1 MANTNT
7 KAINIIKGLSL
18 DMIENAGSGH
28 PGIVLGATPII
39 YALYL
44 EHLNVVPSK
53 PNWMNR
59 DRFILSCGH
68 GSAMYYAMLHMAGF
82 DISIDDL
89 KRFRDIDSFTPGHPE
104 LDPAI
109 GIDATTGAL
118 GQGIANAVGIA
129 LGERYLENIC
139 KSYDKKCNLVDF
151 YTYVLC
157 SDGDLQEGI
166 SYEALSFAGTQKLNK
181 LIVLYDDNKIQLD
194 GEVSKTFTED
204 IETRFESINFNVID
218 VKNGS
223 SVTAISDAIDEAKE
237 SKKPSIIICHTK
249 IGKDSS
255 LEGTN
260 AVHGKPL
267 DLNEVEAIKKKL
279 ELPLEPFVY
288 NDEVKQHVINSIN
301 KRIEKKYSNW
311 QKTYDKCLESRN
323 KDVVNII
330 NLLERNEFEI
340 DFDSDNYKINDNYY
354 DEGRNSNNKA
364 MNFVAGKTKFF
375 LGGSADL
382 SSSTK
387 AMINSSGILNDITPC
402 DRNIY
407 FGVREHAMGGIL
419 NGLALLNL
427 RVFGSTYLTF
437 ADYLKPSLRM
447 SAIMN
452 LPVTYIFTH
461 DSVSIG
467 QDGATHEPIEQLTM
481 LRSTPNL
488 VTIRPADIKET
499 IGAWEYIVKNNG
511 PVALVLSKSPNHIL
525 KHTRGKYVK
534 YGAYIVKKES
544 ERLDLI
550 LIATGSEVEKALN
563 LADDLQKEGLDV
575 RVVSMPSME
584 LFLKQKSTYEDQ
596 LLPKNVLTI
605 TIEAGSTLMWHRF
618 ATNRDCALGIDSFGA
633 SGKPD
638 DVLKFVGFDYNSL
651 LIKIKQIVDNH

>member
-1 MANTNT
+1 MATKDK

-18 DMIENAGSGH
+18 DMIETANSGH

-39 YALYL
+39 YSLYL
-44 EHLNVVPSK
+44 NHLNVISSK

-59 DRFILSCGH
+59 DRFVLSCGH
-68 GSAMYYAMLHMAGF
+68 ASSMYYAMLHMAGF

-104 LDPAI
+104 LDSSI
-109 GIDATTGAL
+109 GIDCSTGAL

-129 LGERYLENIC
+129 LGERYLESIC
-139 KSYDKKCNLVDF
+139 KSYDKKSNLVDF

-181 LIVLYDDNKIQLD
+181 LIVLYDCNDVQLD
-194 GEVSKTFTED
+194 GPVKNSFTED
-204 IETRFESINFNVID
+204 IEARFESIDFNVID
-218 VKNGS
+218 VKNGMNDD
-223 SVTAISDAIDEAKE
+223 AIADAIDEAKA

-260 AVHGKPL
+260 TSHGKPL
-267 DLNEVEAIKKKL
+267 GNNEVENIKKKF
-279 ELPLEPFVY
+279 ELPLEPFAYDDNIKNYVMD
-288 NDEVKQHVINSIN
+288 NISSGVS
-301 KRIEKKYSNW
+301 KKYNAW
-311 QKTYDKCLESRN
+311 QKTYDKAMESGI
-323 KDVVNII
+323 KDIINII
-330 NLLERNEFEI
+330 NLLERNEINI
-340 DFDSDNYKINDNYY
+340 DFDSDNYNINDTYF
-354 DEGRNSNNKA
+354 DEGRNSSNKA

-382 SSSTK
+382 GTSTK
-387 AMINSSGILNDITPC
+387 AVINSSGLMSDITPM
-402 DRNIY
+402 DRNIA

-427 RVFGSTYLTF
+427 RVFGSTYLVF
-437 ADYLKPSLRM
+437 ADYLKPALRM

-467 QDGATHEPIEQLTM
+467 QDGVTHEPVEQLSM
-481 LRSTPNL
+481 LRCIPNL

-534 YGAYIVKKES
+534 YGAYIVKKEK
-544 ERLDLI
+544 EKLDLI
-550 LIATGSEVEKALN
+550 LLATGSEVETVLKLS
-563 LADDLQKEGLDV
+563 DDLNNCGLDV

-605 TIEAGSTLMWHRF
+605 TLEAGSTLLWHRF
-618 ATNRDCALGIDSFGA
+618 ATNKDCAIGIDSFGA
-633 SGKPD
+633 SGKSE

-651 LIKIKQIVDNH
+651 LIKIKQIVDSH